1 MQNAR
6 HVVVVMNGT
15 ARWAAGNGRSLPEA
29 QRASLDAA
37 RAIAVAAAAAKV
49 RFLTLCGEYA
59 ELPSYPQNPT
69 SPAPPSLP
77 PRTAAAAAAGSEVS
91 AAAEGGHEA
100 LAALCRELLPSGG
113 ELVVTLRLGQ
123 SGRRDIAAA
132 VRKLAT
138 AVQAGRLDPALL
150 DESLLRAALCTEALP
165 DPDLILYTGCLP
177 GEHRL
182 RDDLIFES
190 AYAEF
195 FFSQRLWPDFGP
207 KDFLFSLSDFAGRQR
222 RFGKTAEQVSPG
234 EPGAGRYCVASS
246 SIGS

>member
-29 QRASLDAA
+29 QRASLEAA

-49 RFLTLCGEYA
+49 RFLTLCGECA

-69 SPAPPSLP
+69 SPAPPALP
-77 PRTAAAAAAGSEVS
+77 PRSVAAAGGAVS
-91 AAAEGGHEA
+91 SVADGGPEA
-100 LAALCRELLPSGG
+100 LAALCRELLPAGS
-113 ELVVTLRLGQ
+113 ELCVTLRLGQ

-138 AVQAGRLDPALL
+138 AVQAGRLDPAQL
-150 DESLLRAALCTEALP
+150 DEALLRAALCTEALP

>member
-29 QRASLDAA
+29 QRVSLEAA

-69 SPAPPSLP
+69 SPAPPALP
-77 PRTAAAAAAGSEVS
+77 PRSVAAAGSAVS
-91 AAAEGGHEA
+91 AASEGGHEA
-100 LAALCRELLPSGG
+100 PSALLRELLPSGS
-113 ELVVTLRLGQ
+113 ELIVTLRLGQ

-138 AVQAGRLDPALL
+138 AVKAGRLDPAQL